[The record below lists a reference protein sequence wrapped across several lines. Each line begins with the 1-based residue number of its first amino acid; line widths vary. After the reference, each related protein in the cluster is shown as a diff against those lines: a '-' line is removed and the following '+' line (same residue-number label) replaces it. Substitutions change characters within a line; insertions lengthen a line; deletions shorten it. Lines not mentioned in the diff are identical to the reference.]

1 GNSAVQRELLKVVS
15 SVALKGSEFSDEF
28 GENKLFNALF
38 EGRGISPKIEVIC
51 GNIFLS
57 YFNNLVKFL
66 KETKKKKESNEIFT
80 NEQQIE
86 FENRFIQSIST
97 IKAFGCMSEHWFNRD
112 QYVEKYAMHKQI
124 IPLIHINC
132 KVSLNCSN
140 RIELRETET
149 IHEFQDVVLY
159 ALGELAINDQALE
172 YLMEQQ
178 NVIIEHIAPI
188 INSFS
193 TKSIITSTSLKIENQ
208 IPSRNV
214 VIGAIH
220 LLQPLLKDNPTL
232 CKQVQYYP
240 GLGTS
245 IVSLTNFIG
254 MKTDK
259 QRNCSKSAQIRKWSS
274 QCIEWMRKY
283 DKSILLTMISEWNY
297 LAVNITSVACAGG
310 NEIEDPQI
318 IEEGLR
324 SILEIY
330 ECLRNGNKEYS
341 EQPSML
347 REVQIEVEEEGAIED
362 IEANLYHSTVMDDQ
376 VQWLTEKCLNKMINQ
391 EIY

>member
-1 GNSAVQRELLKVVS
+1 
-15 SVALKGSEFSDEF
+15 
-28 GENKLFNALF
+28 
-38 EGRGISPKIEVIC
+38 
-51 GNIFLS
+51 
-57 YFNNLVKFL
+57 
-66 KETKKKKESNEIFT
+66 
-80 NEQQIE
+80 
-86 FENRFIQSIST
+86 
-97 IKAFGCMSEHWFNRD
+97 
-112 QYVEKYAMHKQI
+112 
-124 IPLIHINC
+124 
-132 KVSLNCSN
+132 
-140 RIELRETET
+140 RETET

-159 ALGELAINDQALE
+159 ALGQLANNDYALE

-193 TKSIITSTSLKIENQ
+193 TKFISSSTSLQLENQ

-245 IVSLTNFIG
+245 IVSLTNFTR
-254 MKTDK
+254 MKTDE
-259 QRNCSKSAQIRKWSS
+259 QRNSSKSAQIRKWSS
-274 QCIEWMRKY
+274 QCIEQMKIN
-283 DKSILLTMISEWNY
+283 DKSILLTMVSEWKY

-310 NEIEDPQI
+310 NEIEDPKT

-330 ECLRNGNKEYS
+330 ECLLNGNKEYS
-341 EQPSML
+341 EQPRML
-347 REVQIEVEEEGAIED
+347 RDVQIEVEEEGANED

-376 VQWLTEKCLNKMINQ
+376 VQWLTEMCLNKMINQ